1 MEVSFR
7 EAFGQAGLNHEL
19 ERLFEDVTIDHMFV
33 IRRENLV
40 QIYLSYNRLIRKE
53 HIFEL
58 ERELD
63 RKFFAER
70 GLHCHVIEDYHLSD
84 KYDAAYV
91 VSDYWNSFLLELD
104 GVDHV
109 LHTIMK
115 GVTAAVDGEQLML
128 TVPDNFVARHNEDLI
143 IRTCERVFAERFHLP
158 LRPAVKY
165 VDVDDSAEREE
176 KEAYIRKQDALLTEK
191 IRAASGQNENASLEE
206 VIDSYLDVPGNS
218 AAGGSDAKSDSRVSG
233 GNDPGA
239 GDSDGERGNT
249 PNSSVSPNSGGEPES
264 RDARETE
271 KNGQIS
277 ASISSGED
285 SAKAMGNSSGKDV
298 VSGGNGTSGY
308 GKKSKGNY
316 DRNTFSKQKSR
327 FENGPK
333 PLKASDN
340 PNLIY
345 GRDFEEEAE
354 PIINL
359 GETYEATTIRG
370 EVIFIDEREYTSKK
384 DGSLQLILKFTIT
397 DYTDTIRFKIFIPK
411 EQQEELNLKQGDFIK
426 VKGTPEFDSFDK
438 EQGLGRIYGIKRIP
452 DFREMR
458 EDCSMRKRVELHC
471 HTKMSDMDGCADVD
485 ALIKM
490 AKRFGHSAL
499 AITDHGV
506 VQAFAD
512 AAHALKKGDDFKILY
527 GTEAYLVDDTKKMV
541 VNERGQ
547 TLADEYVVFDIETTG
562 FIPKLNKIIEIGAV
576 KVRNGEIIDRFSE
589 FINPEVPIPLE
600 IEKLTSITDAMVADA
615 STVDVI
621 LPRFLEFCKG
631 CVLVAHNAKFDTSFI
646 RHYAEQLGL
655 IYDFTHTDTIELARF
670 LMKRLSN
677 YKLDTVVKELKLP
690 QFHHHRAVEDA
701 EVTAQIFVRFV
712 SMLRERGIETL
723 AQLNEEG
730 VLAPER
736 VGDLFA
742 HHATIFAK
750 NEVGRRNLFK
760 LVSHSHLVSFNR
772 VPKIPKSLLNQ
783 YREGLILG
791 SGCSSGELYDAIVSG
806 RPENEIVQIVEYYDF
821 LEIQPV
827 GNNLWQIEDEKNH
840 PTITCE
846 EDIREVNRRIV
857 RYGEQYRKLVCATGD
872 VHYLNPEDAFSRTL
886 IISALKLRPHN
897 ESDSLYFRTTDE
909 MLDEFAYLGGDKAEE
924 IVVTNTNRIAD
935 MCERISPVRP
945 DKCPPVIEG
954 SDTMLRTICY
964 NRAHEMYG
972 EDLPEIVVARLEKE
986 LKSIIGNGFAVMYII
1001 AQKLVWK
1008 SVEDG
1013 YLVGSRG
1020 SVGSSFVAT
1029 MAGITEVNPLPPHY
1043 YCPECH
1049 YSDFESEE
1057 VRAYAGRAGCDM
1069 PDKECPHCGAK
1080 MVKDGF
1086 DIPFETFL
1094 GFKGDKE
1101 PDIDLNFSGEYQ
1113 SKAHKYTEVIFG
1125 AGQTF
1130 RAGTVGTV
1138 ADKTAIGYV
1147 KSYCREHEL
1156 EKKRS
1161 EIERLSFGITGI
1173 RRTTGQHPGGIVV
1186 LPVGEDINSFTPIQH
1201 PANDM
1206 QTSII
1211 TTHFDYHKIDHNL
1224 LKLDILGHDDPTMLR
1239 MLQDLTG
1246 IDPVT
1251 IPLDDPEVMSLFK
1264 DTSALKVRPEDI
1276 FGTKL
1281 GCLGIPE
1288 FGTDFAMQM
1297 VIDAK
1302 PLAFSDLVR
1311 ISGLSHGENLWVGNA
1326 KELIADGTAT
1336 ISTAICTRD
1345 DIMLYLIQMGVEDAE
1360 AFSIMEAVRKGQVAK
1375 HKVDDKWAVWKQHM
1389 QENNVPDWYIES
1401 CEKIKYMF
1409 PKAHAAA
1416 YVMMAW
1422 RIAWCKINRPLE
1434 YYCAFF
1440 SIRAKGFSYEMM
1452 CMGKARC
1459 EEYLKDYMKQLKGD
1473 TDTGVDEDE
1482 SGGGK
1487 DKGGEDEEGK
1497 GASAKDKLI
1506 CRDLRITQ
1514 EMYARGFEF
1523 MPIDLYRA
1531 KATSFQVIDGK
1542 IMPCFTSIDGLGDKN
1557 AELIEMEAAKGPF
1570 LSKDDFAT
1578 RTKTAKTMVET
1589 LTRLGILEG
1598 LTDSNQMSLFDLM

>member
-7 EAFGQAGLNHEL
+7 EAFGQSHIRKDL
-19 ERLFEDVTIDHMFV
+19 EELFEDVMIDRMV
-33 IRRENLV
+33 VVRRENLV
-40 QIYLSYNRLIRKE
+40 QVYIRYNRLIRKE
-53 HIFEL
+53 YIFAL

-63 RKFFAER
+63 KRFFYER
-70 GLHCHVIEDYHLSD
+70 GLHCHIIEDYRLGGQYTPSNIIEN
-84 KYDAAYV
+84 
-91 VSDYWNSFLLELD
+91 YWDSFLQELES
-104 GVDHV
+104 VDHV
-109 LHTIMK
+109 LHTVLK
-115 GVTAAVDGEQLML
+115 AASAEVDGDNLML
-128 TVPDNFVARHNEDLI
+128 TVPDNFISRHNEDQI
-143 IRTCERVFAERFHLP
+143 IRTCERVFGERFHLDLQP
-158 LRPAVKY
+158 VVRY
-165 VDVDDSAEREE
+165 VYVDDSAERAEREE
-176 KEAYIRKQDALLTEK
+176 RARKMLDSLPGGRTEERAQDE
-191 IRAASGQNENASLEE
+191 ASLEE
-206 VIDSYLDVPGNS
+206 VIEGYMDVPGMPS
-218 AAGGSDAKSDSRVSG
+218 AGVPDTAPAEAPQKKADPESGTDAAELKTPVPEAAVKSPAPGTEKSKKSGKNAATAEHPSSGSNGYSG
-233 GNDPGA
+233 GD
-239 GDSDGERGNT
+239 RGKGKGKF
-249 PNSSVSPNSGGEPES
+249 SGP
-264 RDARETE
+264 R
-271 KNGQIS
+271 
-277 ASISSGED
+277 
-285 SAKAMGNSSGKDV
+285 
-298 VSGGNGTSGY
+298 
-308 GKKSKGNY
+308 
-316 DRNTFSKQKSR
+316 
-327 FENGPK
+327 
-333 PLKASDN
+333 PLRMSDN

-359 GETYEATTIRG
+359 GETYEMTTIRG
-370 EVIFIDEREYTSKK
+370 EVLFIDEKEFTSKK
-384 DGSLQLILKFTIT
+384 DGSQHLIIKYTIT
-397 DYTDTIRFKIFIPK
+397 YYTDTIRFKIFIPK
-411 EQQEELNLKQGDFIK
+411 EQQDELNLKTGDFIK
-426 VKGTPEFDSFDK
+426 VKGTPEFDTFDH
-438 EQGLGRIYGIKRIP
+438 EQGLGRIFGIKRIP
-452 DFREMR
+452 DFREVR
-458 EDCSMRKRVELHC
+458 EDNAVRKRIELHC
-471 HTKMSDMDGCADVD
+471 HTRMSDMDGCADVES
-485 ALIKM
+485 LIKM
-490 AKRFGHSAL
+490 AKSFGHSAL

-527 GTEAYLVDDTKKMV
+527 GIEAYLVDDTKKQV
-541 VNERGQ
+541 VNEHGQ
-547 TLADEYVVFDIETTG
+547 TLADDFVVFDIETTG
-562 FIPKLNKIIEIGAV
+562 FVPKYNKIIEIGAV

-615 STVDVI
+615 PTVDVI
-621 LPRFLEFCKG
+621 LPRFLEFCRDS
-631 CVLVAHNAKFDTSFI
+631 VLVAHNAKFDTAFI
-646 RHYAEQLGL
+646 RYYAEQLGL
-655 IYDFTHTDTIELARF
+655 NYDYTHADTIELARF
-670 LMKRLSN
+670 LLRHLNN
-677 YKLDTVVKELKLP
+677 YKLDTVAKELKIP
-690 QFHHHRAVEDA
+690 QFHHHRAVDDA
-701 EVTAQIFVRFV
+701 EATAQIFVKFTD
-712 SMLRERGIETL
+712 MLRERGIETL
-723 AQLNEEG
+723 AKLNEEG
-730 VLAPER
+730 TIRPER
-736 VGDLFA
+736 AGELFA

-750 NEVGRRNLFK
+750 NEIGRRNLFK

-772 VPKIPKSLLNQ
+772 VPKIPKSMLNQ

-791 SGCSSGELYDAIVSG
+791 SGCAEGELYDAIVNE
-806 RPENEIVQIVEYYDF
+806 RPEAEIAQIVEDYDY
-821 LEIQPV
+821 LEVQPI
-827 GNNLWQIEDEKNH
+827 GNNLWQLERSKL
-840 PTITCE
+840 PTLTSE
-846 EDIREVNRRIV
+846 EDLREINRRIV
-857 RYGEQYRKLVCATGD
+857 RYGEQYRKPVCATGD
-872 VHYLNPEDAFSRTL
+872 VHYLNPSDAFSRTL
-886 IISALKLRPHN
+886 ILSAQKRPPHN

-909 MLDEFAYLGGDKAEE
+909 MLEEFSYLGVDKAEE

-935 MCERISPVRP
+935 MCDRISPVRP
-945 DKCPPVIEG
+945 DKCPPVIDG

-972 EDLPEIVVARLEKE
+972 EELPQIVEARLEKE

-1049 YSDFESEE
+1049 YSDFDSEE
-1057 VRAYAGRAGCDM
+1057 VKEYAGRAGCDM
-1069 PDKECPHCGAK
+1069 PDCDCPKCGTK
-1080 MVKDGF
+1080 MIKDGF

-1147 KSYCREHEL
+1147 KAYCRDHEL

-1161 EIERLSFGITGI
+1161 EIERLSAGITGI

-1186 LPVGEDINSFTPIQH
+1186 LPMGEDINSFTPIQH

-1206 QTSII
+1206 ETDIV

-1264 DTSALKVRPEDI
+1264 DTSALKITPDDI

-1326 KELIADGTAT
+1326 KDLIANGIAT

-1345 DIMLYLIQMGVEDAE
+1345 DIMLYLIRMGVEDAE
-1360 AFSIMEAVRKGQVAK
+1360 AFSIMESVRKGKVAK
-1375 HKVDDKWAVWKQHM
+1375 HKEDKWDLWKQHM

-1459 EEYLKDYMKQLKGD
+1459 EEYLQEFRKKLGGD
-1473 TDTGVDEDE
+1473 TDTGDDDE
-1482 SGGGK
+1482 SK
-1487 DKGGEDEEGK
+1487 DKGGEDDGGK
-1497 GASAKDKLI
+1497 GSAKDKLI
-1506 CRDLRITQ
+1506 YRDLRITQ

-1523 MPIDLYRA
+1523 MPIDLYRG
-1531 KATSFQVIDGK
+1531 KASSFQVIDGR
-1542 IMPCFTSIDGLGDKN
+1542 IMPAFTSIDGLGDKN
-1557 AELIEMEAAKGPF
+1557 AELIEYEAGKGPF

-1578 RTKTAKTMVET
+1578 RTKTSRTMVET